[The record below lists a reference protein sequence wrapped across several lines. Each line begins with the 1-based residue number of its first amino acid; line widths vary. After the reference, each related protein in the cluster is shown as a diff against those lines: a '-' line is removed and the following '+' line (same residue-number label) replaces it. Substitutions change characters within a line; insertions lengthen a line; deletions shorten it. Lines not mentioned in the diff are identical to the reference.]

1 LQREEY
7 FKKQKEH
14 NYKRFHREA
23 IERSQQLQLREQE
36 IADRLEMERRK
47 KEEDNKKKRAMN
59 DRRLNKVKDEL
70 NKMEQE
76 KKDLVRHH
84 LSSLCPSSLC
94 GSW

>member
-84 LSSLCPSSLC
+84 LPSLCPSSLC